1 MDIIH
6 EIRVEEVRDIEE
18 GKHFYRVYMEINE
31 TIKLPIKN
39 YDQSLMN
46 YTNIIGK
53 KNFQKYKIFDYRI
66 NNQLILK

>member
-1 MDIIH
+1 
-6 EIRVEEVRDIEE
+6 
-18 GKHFYRVYMEINE
+18 
-31 TIKLPIKN
+31 
-39 YDQSLMN
+39 MN